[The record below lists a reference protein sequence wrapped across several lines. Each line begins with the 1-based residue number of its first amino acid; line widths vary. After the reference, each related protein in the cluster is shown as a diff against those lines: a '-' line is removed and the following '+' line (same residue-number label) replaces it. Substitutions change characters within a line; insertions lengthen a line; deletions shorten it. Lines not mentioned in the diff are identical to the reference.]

1 MWDLEMRYD
10 TVILYRWDKF
20 QNVVSVF
27 SDHRD
32 SVEVSRLVVN
42 AMSYPNQSFL
52 PMFFQLEKKD
62 INLGY

>member
-10 TVILYRWDKF
+10 TVILYRWNKF
-20 QNVVSVF
+20 QKVVSVF
-27 SDHRD
+27 SDHGVG
-32 SVEVSRLVVN
+32 VEVSQLVVN
-42 AMSYPNQSFL
+42 AKNYPNQSFL